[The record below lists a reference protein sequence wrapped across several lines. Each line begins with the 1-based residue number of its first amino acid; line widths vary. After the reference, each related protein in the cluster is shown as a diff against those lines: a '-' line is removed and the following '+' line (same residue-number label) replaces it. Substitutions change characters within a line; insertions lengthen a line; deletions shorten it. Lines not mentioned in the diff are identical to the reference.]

1 MGVVQSIVEKIKTHI
16 FPSTLPL
23 LHPHEFQILIQ
34 ILAAVGTVG
43 GW

>member
-1 MGVVQSIVEKIKTHI
+1 MGVIQSIVEKIKTHI
-16 FPSTLPL
+16 YFNLPSPF
-23 LHPHEFQILIQ
+23 HPHEFHILIQ